1 MKVELISITLD
12 SEKHIEYCARTCY
25 NSLDKMTAD
34 SHKVFLSNLI
44 KNGHLSVLEHSFASF
59 LIDEISRACSHQLVR
74 QRIASFSQR
83 SQRYVNEKNFTFV
96 IPPEIEENNTA
107 KEIYLE
113 SIKKIQDA
121 YNKLI
126 ELGIKKEDA
135 RFLLPNAT
143 HTTITMTANFREW
156 LHIIDLRVS
165 RHAQW
170 EIRDLFI
177 EIWKKLYEKAPT
189 VFSDVYFLNWS
200 KDYEY
205 KKEIFD
211 TKIKSS

>member
-96 IPPEIEENNTA
+96 IPPEIEENNTT

-113 SIKKIQDA
+113 SIKSIQDA

-205 KKEIFD
+205 KKEIFE
-211 TKIKSS
+211 TKIQSS